1 MSYFFIGGPPRSGG
15 TLLYSILCSD
25 SLTNPLLRET
35 HYFRHIVETYLH
47 SKKSFASL
55 EGNHF
60 FTDAA
65 ELRDYSACWAIDFL
79 ERTRRRYPPAVHVAL
94 KSFMLTP
101 LLPAVH
107 ELIPDA
113 KFLISVRDPRDVIA
127 SMFEVAEK
135 QQAQGK
141 APRFPRDPQ
150 KRCEEYLATYGPCVT
165 TQNAAFRRKILF
177 VKYEQLVQRPM
188 EVLDQIR
195 IFTGLPL
202 DNYNPDTNWSAGER
216 DFSKERASGDPY
228 INDLYG
234 KAVSSSR
241 IGRYRY
247 TLTQEEL
254 DIIEREC
261 RGVFSTFGYPPDDRP
276 QAK

>member
-1 MSYFFIGGPPRSGG
+1 MSYFFVGGPPRSGG

-35 HYFRHIVETYLH
+35 HYFRHIIETYIH
-47 SKKSFASL
+47 SKDSFASL
-55 EGNHF
+55 EDYHF

-65 ELRDYSACWAIDFL
+65 ELRDYNAHWATDFL
-79 ERTRRRYPPAVHVAL
+79 ERIRKRHPPANHVVL

-101 LLPAVH
+101 LMPVVH

-141 APRFPRDPQ
+141 SSRFPRDPEQ
-150 KRCEEYLATYGPCVT
+150 RCLEYLATYGPCVT
-165 TQNAAFRRKILF
+165 TRDESFRRNILF

-195 IFTGLPL
+195 RFTGLSL
-202 DNYNPDTNWSAGER
+202 DNYNPDTNWSPGKR
-216 DFSKERASGDPY
+216 DFLKERASGDPY

-241 IGRYRY
+241 IGRYRD
-247 TLTQEEL
+247 TLTRKEL
-254 DIIEREC
+254 SIIEQEC
-261 RGVFSTFGYPPDDRP
+261 MGVFQIFGYTADN
-276 QAK
+276 QSE

>member
-1 MSYFFIGGPPRSGG
+1 MSYFFVGGPPRSGG

-35 HYFRHIVETYLH
+35 HYFRHIIETYIR
-47 SKKSFASL
+47 SKDSFASL
-55 EGNHF
+55 EGHHF
-60 FTDAA
+60 FSDAA
-65 ELRDYSACWAIDFL
+65 ELCDYSARWATDFL
-79 ERTRRRYPPAVHVAL
+79 ERTRERYPPAVHVAL

-101 LLPAVH
+101 LMPVVH

-141 APRFPRDPQ
+141 SSRFPRDPKQ
-150 KRCEEYLATYGPCVT
+150 RCLEYLATYGPCVAT
-165 TQNAAFRRKILF
+165 KNESFRRNILF
-177 VKYEQLVQRPM
+177 VKYEQLVQHPM

-195 IFTGLPL
+195 IFTGLSL
-202 DNYNPDTNWSAGER
+202 DDYSPDANWSAGKR
-216 DFSKERASGDPY
+216 DFTKERASGDPY

-241 IGRYRY
+241 IGRYRDM
-247 TLTQEEL
+247 LTKKEL
-254 DIIEREC
+254 KIIEREC
-261 RGVFSTFGYPPDDRP
+261 EGVFQTFGYSMDNQP
-276 QAK
+276 QAG